1 VSWLYYGRAL
11 ARMGRND
18 EGRKAYGQFFDGW
31 KKADA
36 DLPILVAAKKE
47 YASLAH

>member
-1 VSWLYYGRAL
+1 
-11 ARMGRND
+11 MGNKD
-18 EGRKAYGQFFDGW
+18 ESRKAYDRFFEAW

-47 YASLAH
+47 YAAL